1 MANDSLFHEFISKG
15 DLGIAAQLANSVLQ
29 IVRLETKMNFQD
41 KIKVN
46 AFTNAFILLGRTI
59 RVVA

>member
-1 MANDSLFHEFISKG
+1 MANDSLFYEVISKG
-15 DLGIAAQLANSVLQ
+15 DLGKAAQLANSVLQ
-29 IVRLETKMNFQD
+29 IVRLETKMTFQD

-46 AFTNAFILLGRTI
+46 AFTNAFILLGCTI

>member
-1 MANDSLFHEFISKG
+1 MANDSFFHEVISIG
-15 DLGIAAQLANSVLQ
+15 DLGNAAQLANSVLQ

>member
-1 MANDSLFHEFISKG
+1 MANDSLFYEVISKG
-15 DLGIAAQLANSVLQ
+15 DLGNAAQLANSVLQ
-29 IVRLETKMNFQD
+29 IVRLETKMNFRD

>member
-1 MANDSLFHEFISKG
+1 MANDSLFHEVISKG
-15 DLGIAAQLANSVLQ
+15 DLGNAAQLANSVLQ
-29 IVRLETKMNFQD
+29 IVRLETKVNFQD
-41 KIKVN
+41 EIKVN